1 MRWKSLQMNRI
12 EYRVWYYRGGA
23 YSFCFATLRQHTTD
37 TFSET
42 LSSTVESG
50 WLAQLFYTR
59 LASSAHLASLVSSS
73 VPSVDISS
81 LILTSCCHLLSVY
94 FFLFRRYTCESP
106 LRKRPRPFY
115 CTGMDF
121 YGGTYSTPILTC
133 TTEKE
138 YSTEPRTSFER
149 FFSRNISC
157 EFSQ

>member
-1 MRWKSLQMNRI
+1 MNRI

-59 LASSAHLASLVSSS
+59 LASSAHLTSLVSSS
-73 VPSVDISS
+73 VPPVDISS

-94 FFLFRRYTCESP
+94 FILFRRYTCESP

-121 YGGTYSTPILTC
+121 MAARTPILA
-133 TTEKE
+133 
-138 YSTEPRTSFER
+138 
-149 FFSRNISC
+149 
-157 EFSQ
+157 